1 MTRIEKK
8 GKEYILW
15 VQRETMWV
23 PILISKDKQQIDY
36 MKRLYE
42 ESIIKKDLFY
52 DSFVNRSSCF

>member
-15 VQRETMWV
+15 AQRDTMWV
-23 PILISKDKQQIDY
+23 PILVSSSKRQIDY

-42 ESIIKKDLFY
+42 E
-52 DSFVNRSSCF
+52 

>member
-8 GKEYILW
+8 DNTYTLW
-15 VQRETMWV
+15 VSRETMWV

-42 ESIIKKDLFY
+42 ESK
-52 DSFVNRSSCF
+52 

>member
-42 ESIIKKDLFY
+42 ESD
-52 DSFVNRSSCF
+52 